1 MVLLILVFSPPKEM
15 GTKNSLSYE
24 NFEEQKP
31 LTILKIK
38 IPTQHWQGSLR
49 IERMGMFWG

>member
-1 MVLLILVFSPPKEM
+1 MVLLILVFSPPKKWEQ
-15 GTKNSLSYE
+15 KILSYE

-49 IERMGMFWG
+49 IERMGMFWA

>member
-1 MVLLILVFSPPKEM
+1 M